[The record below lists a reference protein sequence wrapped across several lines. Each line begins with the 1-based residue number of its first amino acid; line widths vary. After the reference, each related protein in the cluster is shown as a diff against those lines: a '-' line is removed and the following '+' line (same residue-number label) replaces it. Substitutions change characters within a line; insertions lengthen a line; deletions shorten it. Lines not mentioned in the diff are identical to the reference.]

1 MNKIKILVTGA
12 AGFIGYHAAKA
23 LTTSGFQVIGLDNT
37 NAYYDVNLKYARLSD
52 AGISEK
58 EIIPGELICSTKN
71 SLYRFIQLDI
81 TNRNALAALF
91 EKEKFTHVLHL
102 AAQAGVRYSL
112 ENPYTYIDSNVV
124 GFENLLE
131 NCRNSGILHF
141 VYASS
146 SSVYGLNTSI
156 PYRETDMTERPASLY
171 AATKKAN
178 ELMAHVYSHLFSVPT
193 TGIRF
198 FTVYGPWGRP
208 DMAPHLFMNAVLNE
222 KPISVFNHGNMQ
234 RDFTFIDDIV
244 KGILKIIPSPPDKNI
259 PYEIYNMG
267 NSQPVALMD
276 FIGTIEKTTG
286 KKAILN
292 FEKMQPGDVRV
303 TYADTSHLEHDFNYK
318 PTTSIETGI
327 QKFHEWFVGYYKQTN
342 KELNK

>member
-1 MNKIKILVTGA
+1 MKEIKILVTGA

-23 LTTSGFQVIGLDNT
+23 LTAEGYQVTGLDNINT
-37 NAYYDVNLKYARLSD
+37 YYDINLKYARLSD
-52 AGISEK
+52 AGISK
-58 EIIPGELICSTKN
+58 NDIKHGELIFSSKN
-71 SLYRFIQLDI
+71 SSYRFIQLDI
-81 TNRNALAALF
+81 TDRVALTDLF
-91 EKEKFTHVLHL
+91 EKEKFTHILHL
-102 AAQAGVRYSL
+102 AGQAGVRYSI

-131 NCRNSGILHF
+131 NCRNFSVKHF

-146 SSVYGLNTSI
+146 SSVYGLNASI
-156 PYRETDMTERPASLY
+156 PYKETDMTESPVSLY

-178 ELMAHVYSHLFSVPT
+178 ELMAHAYSHLFAVPT

-208 DMAPHLFMNAVLNE
+208 DMAPSLFMNAIMNE

-244 KGILKIIPSPPDKNI
+244 KGILKIIPSPPNNNI

-267 NSQPVALMD
+267 NSHPVELMD
-276 FIGTIEKTTG
+276 FIQIMEKTTG
-286 KKAILN
+286 KKAHLIL
-292 FEKMQPGDVRV
+292 EDMQPGDVRI
-303 TYADTSHLEHDFNYK
+303 TYADTTHLEHDFDYK
-318 PTTSIETGI
+318 PSTSIQTGI
-327 QKFHEWFVGYYKQTN
+327 QRYYEWFVAYKQA
-342 KELNK
+342 KI

>member
-1 MNKIKILVTGA
+1 MNEMKILVTGA

-23 LTTSGFQVIGLDNT
+23 LTEEGHQVIGLDNI

-52 AGISEK
+52 AGISRNDIEH
-58 EIIPGELICSTKN
+58 GELICSGKN
-71 SLYRFIQLDI
+71 SSYHFIQLDI
-81 TNRNALAALF
+81 TDRNALAALF

-131 NCRNSGILHF
+131 NCRNFSVKHF

-146 SSVYGLNTSI
+146 SSVYGLSNNI
-156 PYRETDMTERPASLY
+156 PYKETDVTDSPASLY

-198 FTVYGPWGRP
+198 FSVYGPWGRP
-208 DMAPHLFMNAVLNE
+208 DMAPSLFMNAIMNE
-222 KPISVFNHGNMQ
+222 QPIRVFNHGNMQ

-244 KGILKIIPSPPDKNI
+244 KGILKIIPSPPNNNI

-267 NSQPVALMD
+267 NSQPVELMD
-276 FIGTIEKTTG
+276 FIQIMEKTTG
-286 KKAILN
+286 KKAFLTM
-292 FEKMQPGDVRV
+292 EDMQPGDVKI
-303 TYADTSHLEHDFNYK
+303 TYADTTHLQNDFDYK
-318 PTTSIETGI
+318 PSTSIETGI
-327 QKFHEWFVGYYKQTN
+327 RKFHKWFLSYCKPN
-342 KELNK
+342 

>member
-1 MNKIKILVTGA
+1 MKEMKILVTGA

-23 LTTSGFQVIGLDNT
+23 LTAEGYQVTGLDNI

-52 AGISEK
+52 AGILK
-58 EIIPGELICSTKN
+58 NEIKHGELICSSKN
-71 SLYRFIQLDI
+71 SSYRFIQLDI
-81 TNRNALAALF
+81 TDRVALTDLF
-91 EKEKFTHVLHL
+91 EKEKFTHILHL
-102 AAQAGVRYSL
+102 AGQAGVRYSI

-131 NCRNSGILHF
+131 NCRNFSVKHF

-146 SSVYGLNTSI
+146 SSVYGLNASI
-156 PYRETDMTERPASLY
+156 PYKETDMTESPVSLY

-178 ELMAHVYSHLFSVPT
+178 ELMAHAYSHLFSVPT

-208 DMAPHLFMNAVLNE
+208 DMAPSLFMNAIMNE

-244 KGILKIIPSPPDKNI
+244 KGILKIIPSPPNNNI

-267 NSQPVALMD
+267 NSHPVELMD
-276 FIGTIEKTTG
+276 FIQIMEKTTG
-286 KKAILN
+286 KKAHLIL
-292 FEKMQPGDVRV
+292 EDMQPGDVRI
-303 TYADTSHLEHDFNYK
+303 TYADTTHLEHDFDYK
-318 PTTSIETGI
+318 PSTSIQTGI
-327 QKFHEWFVGYYKQTN
+327 QRYYEWFVAYKQA
-342 KELNK
+342 KI

>member
-1 MNKIKILVTGA
+1 MKEIKILVTGA
-12 AGFIGYHAAKA
+12 AGFIGYHAVKA
-23 LTTSGFQVIGLDNT
+23 LTEQGYQVIGLDNI

-52 AGISEK
+52 AGISK
-58 EIIPGELICSTKN
+58 NDIKHGELICSSKN
-71 SLYRFIQLDI
+71 SSYRFIQLDI
-81 TNRNALAALF
+81 TDRVALTDLF
-91 EKEKFTHVLHL
+91 EKEKFTHILHL
-102 AAQAGVRYSL
+102 AAQAGVRYSI

-131 NCRNSGILHF
+131 NCRNFAVRHF

-146 SSVYGLNTSI
+146 SSVYGLNASI
-156 PYRETDMTERPASLY
+156 PYKETDMTESPASLY

-208 DMAPHLFMNAVLNE
+208 DMAPSLFMNAIMNE
-222 KPISVFNHGNMQ
+222 KPIRVFNHGNMQ

-244 KGILKIIPSPPDKNI
+244 KGILKIIPSPPNNNI

-267 NSQPVALMD
+267 NSHPVELMD
-276 FIGTIEKTTG
+276 FIQIMEKTTG
-286 KKAILN
+286 KKAHLIM
-292 FEKMQPGDVRV
+292 EDMQPGDVKI
-303 TYADTSHLEHDFNYK
+303 TYADTTHLEHDFDYKPCTSIQTGIQRYYEWFINYYK
-318 PTTSIETGI
+318 PTE
-327 QKFHEWFVGYYKQTN
+327 N
-342 KELNK
+342 

>member
-1 MNKIKILVTGA
+1 MKILVTGA

-23 LTTSGFQVIGLDNT
+23 LTEAGYRVIGLDNI
-37 NAYYDVNLKYARLSD
+37 NAYYEVNLKYARLSD
-52 AGISEK
+52 AGISRNDIK
-58 EIIPGELICSTKN
+58 PGELIGSSKN
-71 SLYRFIQLDI
+71 SSYSFVQLDI
-81 TNRNALAALF
+81 TDRNALATLF
-91 EKEKFTHVLHL
+91 ENEKFTHILHL

-112 ENPYTYIDSNVV
+112 ENPDTYISSNIA

-131 NCRNSGILHF
+131 NCRNFGIKHL

-146 SSVYGLNTSI
+146 SSIYGLNANI
-156 PYRETDMTERPASLY
+156 PYRETDVTDTPASLY

-208 DMAPHLFMNAVLNE
+208 DMAPSLFMNAIMNE
-222 KPISVFNHGNMQ
+222 QPIRVFNQGNMQ

-244 KGILKIIPSPPDKNI
+244 KGILKIIPSPPEKKI

-276 FIGTIEKTTG
+276 FIGIIEKTTG
-286 KKAILN
+286 KRAIITL
-292 FEKMQPGDVRV
+292 EDMQPGDVIA
-303 TYADTSHLEHDFNYK
+303 TFADTTHLQHDFDYK
-318 PTTSIETGI
+318 PSTSIETGI
-327 QKFHEWFVGYYKQTN
+327 TKFHEWFVSYSTFAS
-342 KELNK
+342 ELTT

>member
-1 MNKIKILVTGA
+1 MNNMKILVTGA

-23 LTTSGFQVIGLDNT
+23 ITKAGFQVIGLDNI
-37 NAYYDVNLKYARLSD
+37 NAYYDVNLKYDRLSD

-58 EIIPGELICSTKN
+58 EIQPGELICSAKN
-71 SLYRFIQLDI
+71 GLYRFIQLDI
-81 TNRNALAALF
+81 ADRVALTDLF
-91 EKEKFTHVLHL
+91 EKEKFTHILHL

-112 ENPYTYIDSNVV
+112 ENPHTYISSNIA

-131 NCRNSGILHF
+131 NCRNFGIKHL

-146 SSVYGLNTSI
+146 SSVYGLNANI
-156 PYRETDMTERPASLY
+156 PYRETDVTDTPASLY

-208 DMAPHLFMNAVLNE
+208 DMAPSLFMNANMKE
-222 KPISVFNHGNMQ
+222 QPIRVFNHGNMQ

-244 KGILKIIPSPPDKNI
+244 EGILKIIPSPPTKKL

-276 FIGTIEKTTG
+276 FIGIIEKTTG

-292 FEKMQPGDVRV
+292 FEKMQPGDVKI
-303 TYADTSHLEHDFNYK
+303 TYADTTHLQHDFDYK
-318 PTTSIETGI
+318 PSTSIETGI
-327 QKFHEWFVGYYKQTN
+327 RKFHEWFVSYYK
-342 KELNK
+342 